1 MSNAEL
7 DTETTVQAPSELDT
21 LKARA
26 TQMGLKFHPSIGVDA
41 LREKVLA
48 ALNDE
53 AVQQPQEQP
62 VVVASEETPGQ
73 KRKRLKAEAL
83 KLVRI
88 RVSCMNPAKKDWEGE
103 IFTTGNAA
111 IGSVKKFVPFN
122 AEDGWH
128 VPHCIYEMIRDRHCP
143 IYVSVKDG
151 RGNTVRKHKM
161 IKEFAV
167 EVLPQLTAEELQELA
182 QRQAMAKSID

>member
-1 MSNAEL
+1 MSNPEL

-53 AVQQPQEQP
+53 DEQQPKEQP
-62 VVVASEETPGQ
+62 VAEASEETPNQ

-88 RVSCMNPAKKDWEGE
+88 RISCLNPAKKDWEGE

-128 VPHCIYEMIRDRHCP
+128 VPHCIYEMIRARQCP
-143 IYVSVKDG
+143 IYVSVKDS

-167 EVLPQLTAEELQELA
+167 EVLPQLTTEELQELA